1 MPIRRST
8 KYADYEP
15 DVGVFDDLAND
26 VPVDTLSVQRVDDGS
41 LVITKGDSVIRLS
54 RNETV
59 FLRSLLSPERG
70 LYENR
75 IYAGIYAA

>member
-1 MPIRRST
+1 MSIRRST

-15 DVGVFDDLAND
+15 GVGVFDDLAND

-70 LYENR
+70 V
-75 IYAGIYAA
+75 I

>member
-1 MPIRRST
+1 MSIRRST

-15 DVGVFDDLAND
+15 DVGAFDDLAND

-59 FLRSLLSPERG
+59 FLQSLLSPERG
-70 LYENR
+70 F
-75 IYAGIYAA
+75 I